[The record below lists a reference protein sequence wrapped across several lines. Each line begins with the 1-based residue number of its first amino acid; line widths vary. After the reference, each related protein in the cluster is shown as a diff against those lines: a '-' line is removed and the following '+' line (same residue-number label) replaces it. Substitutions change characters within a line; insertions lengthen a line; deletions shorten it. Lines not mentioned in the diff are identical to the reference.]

1 MAKNVFLDWS
11 ETASSNTDI
20 GGISILGTAA
30 VSNFDDAFR
39 TAMAQLRAGVDG
51 EVVYAAKSGNYTA
64 VANDNN
70 AWHRYT
76 ANATVSLTA
85 AATLAAN
92 WHYYVQAD
100 GGTVT
105 IDPNASETINGATTL
120 VLQSGQTASII
131 CTGSAF
137 IAVVEG
143 TLLSGPGEQ
152 GYLYGLTLSNNG
164 SDATN
169 DIDIATGVAA
179 ADTSPYYLMQ
189 LTSVLT
195 KRLDA
200 AWAVGTGNGGL
211 DTGSIANT
219 TYHVWLIQ
227 RSDTGVV
234 DALFSTSATAPTM
247 PTNYD
252 RKRRIGAII
261 RASAAILPFIQHGD
275 EFWHNN
281 ASNGGILDV
290 NVPNPGTSAAT
301 RTLTVPTGIQT
312 DVIINLGVNN
322 SSGVSSITT
331 ATPLELAAVSP
342 GSSFTS
348 GLWNE
353 TIGSGPAIGRQGR
366 IRTNT
371 SGQIRTQTSVS
382 GASLTLQIGTLG
394 WVDSRG
400 RFA

>member
-1 MAKNVFLDWS
+1 MAKNTFYDWDT
-11 ETASSNTDI
+11 TASNNTDV
-20 GGISILGTAA
+20 GGIGILGTNA
-30 VSNFDDAFR
+30 VSNFDDALR
-39 TAMAQLRAGVDG
+39 TVMAQLRAGVDG

-64 VANDNN
+64 VLNDNN

-76 ANATVSLTA
+76 ATATITLTA
-85 AATLAAN
+85 AATLGAN

-105 IDPNASETINGATTL
+105 VDPNGAETINGAATL

-137 IAVVEG
+137 LAVVQG
-143 TLLSGPGEQ
+143 AVITGPGQQ
-152 GYLYGLTLSNNG
+152 GYLYGLTLANNA

-169 DIDIATGVAA
+169 DIDISTGVAA

-189 LTSVLT
+189 LTSALT

-234 DALFSTSATAPTM
+234 DALFSASATSPTM

-261 RASAAILPFIQHGD
+261 RDTGAIVLFSQNGDVFRRKVAFAVAGVTGTAADQLFACGVPLGIVCAPLIRWQVITNANSVYIGSLGSAAFG
-275 EFWHNN
+275 
-281 ASNGGILDV
+281 ASDTAVIFCGSTA
-290 NVPNPGTSAAT
+290 NPSN
-301 RTLTVPTGIQT
+301 RYQ
-312 DVIINLGVNN
+312 VI
-322 SSGVSSITT
+322 
-331 ATPLELAAVSP
+331 TPPIFFSD
-342 GSSFTS
+342 
-348 GLWNE
+348 
-353 TIGSGPAIGRQGR
+353 
-366 IRTNT
+366 T
-371 SGQIRTQTSVS
+371 SGQIWINRVVS
-382 GASLTLQIGTLG
+382 AGTVANSDVANIG
-394 WVDSRG
+394 WVDRRG
-400 RFA
+400 QD